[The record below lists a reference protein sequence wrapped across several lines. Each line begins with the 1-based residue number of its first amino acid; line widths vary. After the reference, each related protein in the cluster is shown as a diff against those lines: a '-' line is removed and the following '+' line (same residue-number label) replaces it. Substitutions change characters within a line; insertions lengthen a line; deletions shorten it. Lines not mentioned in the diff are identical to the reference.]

1 EGCGAE
7 AAGVGQP
14 GGEFGG
20 RECMRHGGDD
30 ARPAAPP
37 AQGKPEIRL
46 HSPPMLPNVENDPA
60 ALLSARG
67 LAKSYGDTPV
77 FAGID
82 LALASG
88 EIVALLGESGSGKST
103 LLNCLAGLDEADAG
117 SITLAGQDLRAMD
130 DEARSALRRQSLG
143 FIFQAFHLLPHLSV
157 ADNVAL
163 PLRLLGQRDDGRVMQ
178 MLEAVNLAALSG
190 RMPRQLSGG
199 QLQRVAIARAL
210 VHRPRLVLADE
221 PTGNLDARHAAEVL
235 ALLRRCTQEAGAACL
250 LVTHSDVAA
259 LAADRRLRLD
269 SDGLRAV

>member
-1 EGCGAE
+1 MTVLA
-7 AAGVGQP
+7 
-14 GGEFGG
+14 
-20 RECMRHGGDD
+20 
-30 ARPAAPP
+30 
-37 AQGKPEIRL
+37 
-46 HSPPMLPNVENDPA
+46 
-60 ALLSARG
+60 ARG
-67 LAKSYGDTPV
+67 LAKSFGDTPV

-82 LALASG
+82 LDLAAG

-117 SITLAGQDLRAMD
+117 TITLAGQALRPLG
-130 DEARSALRRQSLG
+130 DEARSALRRRELG

-163 PLRLLGQRDDGRVMQ
+163 PLRLLGLKDDGRVGQ
-178 MLEAVNLAALSG
+178 MLEAVNLDQLAA

-235 ALLRRCTQEAGAACL
+235 QLLRRCTQEAGAACL
-250 LVTHSDVAA
+250 LVTHSEVAA
-259 LAADRRLRLD
+259 QAADRRLRLD
-269 SDGLRAV
+269 ATGLHEA

>member
-1 EGCGAE
+1 MT
-7 AAGVGQP
+7 V
-14 GGEFGG
+14 
-20 RECMRHGGDD
+20 
-30 ARPAAPP
+30 
-37 AQGKPEIRL
+37 
-46 HSPPMLPNVENDPA
+46 
-60 ALLSARG
+60 LSARD

-77 FAGID
+77 FAGVALD
-82 LALASG
+82 LAPG

-117 SITLAGQDLRAMD
+117 AITLAGQDLRALD
-130 DEARSALRRQSLG
+130 DEARAALRRRELG

-163 PLRLLGQRDDGRVMQ
+163 PLRLLGERDDGRVAQ
-178 MLEAVNLAALSG
+178 MLEAVNLAPLAA

-235 ALLRRCTQEAGAACL
+235 ALLRRCTQQAGAACL
-250 LVTHSDVAA
+250 LVTHSELAA
-259 LAADRRLRLD
+259 QAADRRLRLD
-269 SDGLRAV
+269 AGGLHAA

>member
-1 EGCGAE
+1 MT
-7 AAGVGQP
+7 V
-14 GGEFGG
+14 
-20 RECMRHGGDD
+20 
-30 ARPAAPP
+30 
-37 AQGKPEIRL
+37 
-46 HSPPMLPNVENDPA
+46 
-60 ALLSARG
+60 LSARG
-67 LAKSYGDTPV
+67 LAKSYADTPV
-77 FAGID
+77 FTGID
-82 LALASG
+82 LDLAAG

-117 SITLAGQDLRAMD
+117 SITLAGQDLRPLG

-163 PLRLLGQRDDGRVMQ
+163 PLRLLGQRDDGRVAA
-178 MLEAVNLAALSG
+178 MLEAVNLGSLSA

-210 VHRPRLVLADE
+210 VHRPKLVLADE

-235 ALLRRCTQEAGAACL
+235 DLLRRCTHDVGAACL
-250 LVTHSDVAA
+250 LVTHSEVAA

-269 SDGLRAV
+269 TDGLHSS

>member
-1 EGCGAE
+1 MT
-7 AAGVGQP
+7 V
-14 GGEFGG
+14 
-20 RECMRHGGDD
+20 
-30 ARPAAPP
+30 
-37 AQGKPEIRL
+37 
-46 HSPPMLPNVENDPA
+46 
-60 ALLSARG
+60 LSARG
-67 LAKSYGDTPV
+67 LAKSYADTPV
-77 FAGID
+77 FTGID
-82 LALASG
+82 LDLAAG

-117 SITLAGQDLRAMD
+117 SITLAGQDLRPLG

-163 PLRLLGQRDDGRVMQ
+163 PLRLLGQRDDGRVAA
-178 MLEAVNLAALSG
+178 MLDAVNLGSLAA

-235 ALLRRCTQEAGAACL
+235 ELLRRCTQEAGAACL
-250 LVTHSDVAA
+250 LVTHSEVAA
-259 LAADRRLRLD
+259 QAADRRLRLD
-269 SDGLRAV
+269 AMGLHAA

>member
-1 EGCGAE
+1 MT
-7 AAGVGQP
+7 V
-14 GGEFGG
+14 
-20 RECMRHGGDD
+20 
-30 ARPAAPP
+30 
-37 AQGKPEIRL
+37 
-46 HSPPMLPNVENDPA
+46 
-60 ALLSARG
+60 LSARG
-67 LAKSYGDTPV
+67 LAKRYGDMPV
-77 FAGID
+77 FSNID
-82 LALASG
+82 LDLAPG

-117 SITLAGQDLRAMD
+117 SISLAGQDLRAMD
-130 DEARSALRRQSLG
+130 DEARSALRRRELG

-163 PLRLLGQRDDGRVMQ
+163 PLRLLGQRDDGRVAQ
-178 MLEAVNLAALSG
+178 MLEAVNLGQLAT

-235 ALLRRCTQEAGAACL
+235 ELLRRCTHEAGAACL

-259 LAADRRLRLD
+259 QTADRRLRLD
-269 SDGLRAV
+269 ASGLHAAG